1 MPLLPFSP
9 RLPNPFYLSF
19 PFSLPPVC
27 GLLGAPTGGL
37 QLQVLEAVAYAKRGT
52 DFWEG
57 TVVGKGGKP
66 CVTEVSGSGCQRALG
81 RFLKVSFPRAL
92 PKEESRLGKWETG
105 GHEGASASPGSPT
118 HAFCRGKK
126 KNKICFYS
134 MSPCSIAHPLVTHA
148 HPRAN

>member
-9 RLPNPFYLSF
+9 RLPNPFDLSF

-57 TVVGKGGKP
+57 TVVGNGRK
-66 CVTEVSGSGCQRALG
+66 AL
-81 RFLKVSFPRAL
+81 RD
-92 PKEESRLGKWETG
+92 
-105 GHEGASASPGSPT
+105 
-118 HAFCRGKK
+118 
-126 KNKICFYS
+126 
-134 MSPCSIAHPLVTHA
+134 
-148 HPRAN
+148 